1 MIIYFYLT
9 IIIVCSIITGIIT
22 TIIEK
27 KGFYAQDNV
36 IGENESE
43 LQQEIIVNKKS
54 ELTIA
59 IPVIEPDPEYTA
71 YNDDEPILLDGV
83 ELL

>member
-27 KGFYAQDNV
+27 KGFYAQNNIDHNNTV
-36 IGENESE
+36 V
-43 LQQEIIVNKKS
+43 QQEITVNKKS

-59 IPVIEPDPEYTA
+59 MPVIDPDPEYTS
-71 YNDDEPILLDGV
+71 YDDEPILLDGV
-83 ELL
+83 EIL